1 MLMKINVDYIARV
14 EGEGSVK
21 FEIQDGKLKNLKLN
35 IWEPPRFF
43 EGFLAGRKFDEVP
56 DIVSRICGICP
67 VSHMTTSIRAIE
79 KALGFTPSLEIKN
92 IRKIM
97 SLSQIIASHLV
108 HLYMLVLPDYY
119 GLDMLFGNKT
129 NPPSPPFTKGGKGG
143 LNELKRLLRLKEAV
157 NNVTALFGGRPLH
170 PVAIVI
176 GGFTKVPSRDEVGKM
191 IKQLEAVKEDAMD
204 TVEMVSE
211 LHYPD
216 FKNNTEYVAIV
227 SKNDYAVNE
236 GTIVSSS
243 GLKIEEDDYL
253 SCFQEEEVPYSNA
266 KRTLMKGRGSIMVGA
281 LSRLNIKFDM
291 LHPEAKK
298 AAEMIGF
305 KTLEKNPFLNNSAQ
319 AVEIVHGI
327 WECIELLDAFSIGDY
342 FFKVNVK
349 EGSGSALTE
358 APRGMLYHQYEL
370 NKRGVI
376 EKANIVT
383 PTAHN
388 FVSLEESL
396 KKLINEN
403 IDKPVEEISLLCEML
418 VRAYDPCFS
427 CSVH

>member
-1 MLMKINVDYIARV
+1 MKINVDYIARV

-43 EGFLAGRKFDEVP
+43 EGFLVGRKFDEVP

-119 GLDMLFGNKT
+119 KA
-129 NPPSPPFTKGGKGG
+129 
-143 LNELKRLLRLKEAV
+143 ELLSGHEEEIKRLIRLKEAV
-157 NNVTALFGGRPLH
+157 NNVTAIFGGRPLH
-170 PVAIVI
+170 PVAMVV
-176 GGFTKVPSRDEVGKM
+176 GGFTKIPSRDEIGKI
-191 IKQLEAVKEDAMD
+191 IKGLESIKIDALD
-204 TVEMVSE
+204 TVKMLSK

-216 FKNNTEYVAIV
+216 FRNNVEYVSII
-227 SKNDYAVNE
+227 SKDDYAVNE

-243 GLKIEEDDYL
+243 GLKVEEDNYL

-266 KRTLMKGRGSIMVGA
+266 KRTVMKGRGSIMVGA

-298 AAEMIGF
+298 AAEIIGF
-305 KTLEKNPFLNNSAQ
+305 KTLERNPFLNNIAQ
-319 AVEIVHGI
+319 AIEIVHGV
-327 WECIELLDAFSIGDY
+327 WECIELLDTLSTEDSLIEV
-342 FFKVNVK
+342 KVR
-349 EGSGSALTE
+349 EGSGAALTE

-388 FVSLEESL
+388 FMSLEESL
-396 KKLINEN
+396 KKLVNEN
-403 IDKPVEEISLLCEML
+403 IDKPIEELSLLCEML